1 MTIDGVGWHL
11 PPPHPPSAGSPSRH
25 ARAPLADMP
34 PHPRHPAVY
43 LLASQR
49 LGTLYIGVTSN
60 LVQRIWQH
68 REGLADGF
76 TARHG
81 VKRLV
86 WYEQHETMPAAI
98 AREKALKR
106 WRRAWK
112 IGLIEQG
119 NPGWRD
125 LWEEITGAQG

>member
-1 MTIDGVGWHL
+1 
-11 PPPHPPSAGSPSRH
+11 
-25 ARAPLADMP
+25 MP
-34 PHPRHPAVY
+34 PDHQPAVY

-60 LVQRIWQH
+60 LVQRVWQH
-68 REGLADGF
+68 REGLVDGF
-76 TARHG
+76 TARYG

-86 WYEQHETMPAAI
+86 WFEQHATMPEAI
-98 AREKALKR
+98 AREKALKH

-112 IGLIEQG
+112 IALIETG

-125 LWEEITGAQG
+125 LWGEICRGGSSRSRG

>member
-1 MTIDGVGWHL
+1 MDTD
-11 PPPHPPSAGSPSRH
+11 S
-25 ARAPLADMP
+25 
-34 PHPRHPAVY
+34 RHPAVY

-49 LGTLYIGVTSN
+49 LGTLYIGVTSD
-60 LVQRIWQH
+60 LVQRVWQH
-68 REGLADGF
+68 RQGLADGF

-98 AREKALKR
+98 AREKALKH
-106 WRRAWK
+106 WRRDWK
-112 IGLIEQG
+112 IRLIEEG

-125 LWEEITGAQG
+125 LWEEIAGQARHPRTLLRHPREGEGPR